1 MWEYKEP
8 PSFAYSPQTT
18 GLPGITATG
27 ESFASFLVGLQTSSN
42 YGFGVPQS
50 THGNIYVGYAGDNWK
65 ISPKLTVNLGLQYVY
80 AAPPTGNQ
88 TSLLDINLA
97 HTQPLATDF
106 AFAYL
111 WGEKNPITGAPPNT
125 SAGIIN
131 PDRNNFAP
139 RVGIAYAL
147 NTRTVIRTGFGIF
160 YDYNTNLIQ
169 NSIRGFHYP
178 FAVTRTVGGQNL
190 LIPGPYNLS
199 TNPYAAIL
207 ACHRQSLGH
216 RRSQPARSLR
226 D

>member
-1 MWEYKEP
+1 M
-8 PSFAYSPQTT
+8 
-18 GLPGITATG
+18 GR
-27 ESFASFLVGLQTSSN
+27 
-42 YGFGVPQS
+42 
-50 THGNIYVGYAGDNWK
+50 
-65 ISPKLTVNLGLQYVY
+65 
-80 AAPPTGNQ
+80 
-88 TSLLDINLA
+88 
-97 HTQPLATDF
+97 
-106 AFAYL
+106 
-111 WGEKNPITGAPPNT
+111 KNPITGAPPNT

-190 LIPGPYNLS
+190 PIPGPYNLS
-199 TNPYAAIL
+199 TNPYAPFSPAIANL
-207 ACHRQSLGH
+207 SGTVDLNSRDPYAIEYNFGIQQMLTGNLLLEVDYVGTNGQS
-216 RRSQPARSLR
+216 

>member
-1 MWEYKEP
+1 
-8 PSFAYSPQTT
+8 
-18 GLPGITATG
+18 
-27 ESFASFLVGLQTSSN
+27 
-42 YGFGVPQS
+42 
-50 THGNIYVGYAGDNWK
+50 
-65 ISPKLTVNLGLQYVY
+65 
-80 AAPPTGNQ
+80 
-88 TSLLDINLA
+88 LDINLA

-111 WGEKNPITGAPPNT
+111 WGEKTRLLGLRLTPRPESSTRI
-125 SAGIIN
+125 
-131 PDRNNFAP
+131 NNFAP

-190 LIPGPYNLS
+190 PIPGPYNLS
-199 TNPYAAIL
+199 TNPYAPFSPAIANL
-207 ACHRQSLGH
+207 SGTVDLNRRDPYAIEYNFGIQQMLTGNLLLEVDYVGTNGQS
-216 RRSQPARSLR
+216 